1 MRPSRQ
7 LGVAGLGADPV
18 AVLLVATILSKVEEN
33 HMTEHSTE
41 PGDGPSES
49 LGSPDQSR
57 GGADVE
63 AAVEN
68 AEAGS
73 RAEGAHAPF
82 GDEETVEPGQSRGE
96 QLREVV
102 PGATE
107 VAGS

>member
-1 MRPSRQ
+1 VR
-7 LGVAGLGADPV
+7 
-18 AVLLVATILSKVEEN
+18 EEH
-33 HMTEHSTE
+33 HMTQQSDGISE
-41 PGDGPSES
+41 P
-49 LGSPDQSR
+49 LGSPDPSL

-73 RAEGAHAPF
+73 RAEGVHAPF
-82 GDEETVEPGQSRGE
+82 GDEPTVEPGESRGE

-107 VAGS
+107 PAGS